1 MTSPSEDGA
10 IKDNANRRLALAR
23 YADMLESLSAPAP
36 LDGLPFPYDACP
48 LIKEV
53 VWRTSPLIA
62 DFLVDGELRELTN
75 TLNEWRGALRRWHVW
90 LAVLDEFSAED
101 AWSLQWEFV
110 ESLAFHGL
118 FYPSATR
125 DRFTFVATNALH
137 QVRMAADAA
146 YPDRLAAD
154 PKPGKEDKPRFMPRK
169 DSEAQLEVIVSTL
182 EGGASL
188 VSTLRS
194 LDEDDYLELTKNFR
208 NLASHAI
215 APRLSVGITNT
226 VVRRVARRR
235 SLSGNRM
242 TPTRTSWCLASSR
255 SPTVSAA
262 RSRCRCARS
271 LRQTSPSSRRPPPAC
286 TPTSTCSTKLL
297 PNYQNGIAT
306 RRGDDGTRSRF
317 SRSECRGTE

>member
-1 MTSPSEDGA
+1 MTSPSEGGV

-36 LDGLPFPYDACP
+36 LDCLPFPYDACP

-53 VWRTSPLIA
+53 VWRTGPLIA

-110 ESLAFHGL
+110 ESLVFHCL
-118 FYPSATR
+118 YYPSATR

-169 DSEAQLEVIVSTL
+169 DSEAQLASIVSTL

-226 VVRRVARRR
+226 VVRCV
-235 SLSGNRM
+235 
-242 TPTRTSWCLASSR
+242 
-255 SPTVSAA
+255 V
-262 RSRCRCARS
+262 
-271 LRQTSPSSRRPPPAC
+271 PA
-286 TPTSTCSTKLL
+286 TKFVQQ
-297 PNYQNGIAT
+297 P
-306 RRGDDGTRSRF
+306 DGTYKDELVPDKQVSYGF
-317 SRSECRGTE
+317 GGTEPLPMRAVFAANLAEFEKAAACFQAYINVLNKALAELPKRDSDKTE